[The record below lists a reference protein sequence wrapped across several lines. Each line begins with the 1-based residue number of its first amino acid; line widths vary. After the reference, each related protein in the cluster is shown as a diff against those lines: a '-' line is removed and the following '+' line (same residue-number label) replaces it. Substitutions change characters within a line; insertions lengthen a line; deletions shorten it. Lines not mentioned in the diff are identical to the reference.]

1 MNARIHAV
9 LMGWAILFITAGM
22 DVLVLKHGVPQN
34 VDSTITGLILGVW
47 HAASGG
53 VIAYFYGSNSE
64 SSRKTE
70 LLAAATPSTSPN
82 VSNTAEQATK
92 S

>member
-1 MNARIHAV
+1 MAPRIHAV
-9 LMGWAILFITAGM
+9 MMGWAILLITAAM
-22 DVLVLKHGVPQN
+22 DVLVLKNGVPQN
-34 VDSTITGLILGVW
+34 VDSTITGVILGVW

-53 VIAYFYGSNSE
+53 VVAYYFGSNSE

-82 VSNTAEQATK
+82 VSNTAEQAK
-92 S
+92 P